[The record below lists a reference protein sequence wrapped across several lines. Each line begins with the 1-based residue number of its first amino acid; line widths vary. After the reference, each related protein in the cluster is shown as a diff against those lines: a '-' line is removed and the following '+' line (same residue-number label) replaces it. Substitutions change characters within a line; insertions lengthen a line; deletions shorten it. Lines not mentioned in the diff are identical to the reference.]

1 MVLILSQYLFELNW
15 NFFIFLIYLI
25 SFVIISVPQEIA
37 IIKKES
43 FNNWYKL
50 KTFYL
55 ATLITSTPVHVCIL
69 EFLIILE
76 IDFIYFIPLKLQII
90 SSSIYITITYLMT
103 DQPLEFERYVKMILT
118 GMMVTICADGLGI
131 FLGTILNPV
140 VS

>member
-15 NFFIFLIYLI
+15 NFFIFLI

>member
-15 NFFIFLIYLI
+15 NFFIFLIYFI